1 MIPVGTNLQR
11 NKLPIATLII
21 IGVNVLFFVVELL
34 LPDEVLIWVI
44 QNFGFGPA
52 TRNPLALVT
61 HMFLHGDIY
70 HIAFNMLFLWVFG
83 GPVEERTG
91 TKNFLMYYF
100 GAGLSAGILN
110 VIMEILARPDSTTP
124 GIGASG
130 AISGVMALFLYR
142 CFYSKLK
149 LVISPIL
156 LPRQVN
162 IPVIPL
168 VLFWFFQDLVMGI
181 FSLSSPTGVAHWAH
195 IGGFAFGI
203 VIGRIKRYGHE
214 GQIEQLRGKIL
225 KKLEDGGGW
234 KAAEKDLLKLLD
246 IAPEDAEVHHDL
258 ARLYADSGQ
267 PKLAEKHYQS
277 AAQKYFA
284 TEPLNAAYTVLEHM
298 NTLSKP
304 MAIQYHLKAADIL
317 SGLNELE
324 DAYKALLPI
333 SNQINSKSPIMEKGL
348 VSFIKLCQHLNKKE
362 EAYEGIRIFTE
373 NFPNSR
379 YRDEVR
385 EAMNLK
391 PGEVFTQVKSK
402 PATLSSREEKDA
414 DRLGKIEFFERF
426 FADPVFWSI
435 LLFVNIATPVLF
447 PGIYSSRL
455 SPVYLFLISFIMT
468 IVHRMGS
475 ISDLWFH
482 ISGPSEKKARHE
494 INIKR
499 TFDEAVLSEKKAQFS
514 QAAELYEHVLKTD
527 TKNIQARFNLARM
540 YDKRLNDIP
549 NAKLHYK
556 KLTELLPQDH
566 PFHRDASDA
575 LKELSSS

>member
-11 NKLPIATLII
+11 KKLPIATLII
-21 IGVNVLFFVVELL
+21 IGVNALFFLIELL
-34 LPDEVLIWVI
+34 LPDEALIWVI
-44 QNFGFGPA
+44 QSFGFGPA

-91 TKNFLMYYF
+91 TRNFIIYYF
-100 GAGLSAGILN
+100 GAGLSAGVLN

-124 GIGASG
+124 CIGASG

-168 VLFWFFQDLVMGI
+168 VLFWFFQDVLLGI

-234 KAAEKDLLKLLD
+234 KAAEKDLLKLLE
-246 IAPEDAEVHHDL
+246 IAPDDAEVHHDL
-258 ARLYADSGQ
+258 ARLYAEREQ
-267 PKLAEKHYQS
+267 PKLAAKHYQS
-277 AAQKYFA
+277 SVQKYFT

-304 MAIQYHLKAADIL
+304 MAMQYHFKAADIL
-317 SGLNELE
+317 SGANELE
-324 DAYKALLPI
+324 DAYKVLRPVTDQS
-333 SNQINSKSPIMEKGL
+333 SNKSPILEKGL
-348 VSFIKLCQHLNKKE
+348 VLYIKLSQHLEKKE
-362 EAYEGIRIFTE
+362 EAYAGIKIFME
-373 NFPNSR
+373 NFPNSK
-379 YRDEVR
+379 YRNEVR
-385 EAMNLK
+385 AAVSLK
-391 PGEVFTQVKSK
+391 AGNVFTQVKPK
-402 PATLSSREEKDA
+402 PAASSSKEEKEA

-435 LLFVNIATPVLF
+435 LLFVNIATPIFF
-447 PGIYSSRL
+447 PGIYGSQL
-455 SPVYLFLISFIMT
+455 TPVYLFVAAFIMT

-482 ISGPSEKKARHE
+482 LSRPSEKKVRQE
-494 INIKR
+494 VDTR
-499 TFDEAVLSEKKAQFS
+499 RSFDDAVMSEKKGQYS
-514 QAAELYEHVLKTD
+514 QAAELYEQVLRTD
-527 TKNIQARFNLARM
+527 IKNIQARFNVARI
-540 YDKRLNDIP
+540 YEKRLNDIP

-556 KLTELLPQDH
+556 KLMELLPQDH
-566 PFHRDASDA
+566 PFRRDASDS